1 MSTTSLDAAHA
12 LVDFDEFHTDE
23 LPRRLAAG
31 HGVGAHDDIVEIGP
45 IALRVAGATSS
56 YSYVPRDGSIEIVP
70 GDDEARAVIELDA
83 ESFDGLARD
92 LDTLPGLLYR
102 GKIAAVRGNPRR
114 VLRWEA
120 AMRAM
125 YHGLPIFDPEHAD
138 LRDEHGV
145 ELDPT
150 ATFTLT
156 DDPAPAASFL
166 KTMGYVV
173 MKDVFSPDEVAAML
187 AATERLKDT
196 AVEGDEGSW
205 WGRNRDGDALL
216 TRVIDAGREPIFRD
230 LYDDPRVNALA
241 ALSDLDLVPR
251 GRNRDDIVTV
261 LWKLPDMVEG
271 LGDLPWHR
279 DCGMGGHAVICPRLI
294 ATICLTDGSAEAG
307 ELRVLPGSWRGSV
320 NFMKPDDPEAPQG
333 VGLATSAG
341 DVSLHYSDSMHASM
355 APTGVGP
362 FRTSA
367 LISFVPRDAKAH
379 RPGERSYNDPLL
391 NNGGQVEHL
400 DRIVDRL

>member
-1 MSTTSLDAAHA
+1 MSITTDTKPA
-12 LVDFDEFHTDE
+12 LVDFDEFHRHE
-23 LPRRLAAG
+23 LPRRLASG
-31 HGVGAHDDIVEIGP
+31 HGVGAFDDIVDIGP
-45 IALRVAGATSS
+45 IALRLASAATS
-56 YSYVPRDGSIEIVP
+56 YTYRPRDGAIEIVP
-70 GDDEARAVIELDA
+70 GDEEARAVIELDA

-102 GKIAAVRGNPRR
+102 GKITAVRGNPRR

-120 AMRAM
+120 AMRAI
-125 YHGLPIFDPEHAD
+125 YHGLPIFDPDHAD

-145 ELDPT
+145 ELEPT
-150 ATFTLT
+150 ATFTLA
-156 DDPAPAASFL
+156 DDPAAAASFL

-173 MKDVFSPDEVAAML
+173 IKDVFTPNEVAAML
-187 AATERLKDT
+187 AASARLKET

-216 TRVIDAGREPIFRD
+216 TRVIDAGREQIFRD
-230 LYDDPRVNALA
+230 LYDDPRVSQLA

-279 DCGMGGHAVICPRLI
+279 DCGMGGHAAICPRLI

-320 NFMKPDDPEAPQG
+320 NFMKPDDPTAPQG

-355 APTGVGP
+355 APTGDGP